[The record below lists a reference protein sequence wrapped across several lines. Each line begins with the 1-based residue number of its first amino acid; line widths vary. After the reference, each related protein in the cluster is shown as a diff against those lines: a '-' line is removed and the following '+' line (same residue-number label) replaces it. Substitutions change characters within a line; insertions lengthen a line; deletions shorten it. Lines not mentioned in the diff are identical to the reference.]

1 MALPLIVL
9 LCVGAVFCLTP
20 LTIYFL
26 WVASVNRRPQ
36 PTALSAGSD
45 FVALLGGLSGLL
57 FLVGILVLVTVQS
70 NSRLLVRGNW
80 EQLQDAWGQERLV
93 WGCVVFGYVL
103 ALGGLIVFTLSAR
116 AKSLSVYN
124 ITRNPIETI
133 ISDVLVSIGLQPT
146 RFGNVWSDGRE
157 LVSIQNF
164 NGFHHVTV
172 QYLTHDP
179 RLVEELD
186 RGIRLRLLTAPGA
199 DSPASGWFMS
209 LAISSFGA
217 IVACMALMVYFLYLT
232 RG

>member
-9 LCVGAVFCLTP
+9 LCVGVVLCLTP

-36 PTALSAGSD
+36 PTAISAGSD
-45 FVALLGGLSGLL
+45 FVALMGGLCGLL
-57 FLVGILVLVTVQS
+57 FLVGILLLVTVQS
-70 NSRLLVRGNW
+70 NSRLMVRGNW
-80 EQLQDAWGQERLV
+80 EQLQDTWGQERVV
-93 WGCVVFGYVL
+93 WGSVVVGYLL
-103 ALGGLIVFTLSAR
+103 ALGGLIAFTLTAR

-124 ITRNPIETI
+124 VTRDHVESI

-157 LVSIQNF
+157 LVSIQTF

-172 QYLTHDP
+172 QYRTHDA

-186 RGIRLRLLTAPGA
+186 RGIRIRLLTVPGA
-199 DSPASGWFMS
+199 DSPAGGWFMS
-209 LAISSFGA
+209 LAITCVGA
-217 IVACMALMVYFLYLT
+217 IVACMVLMAYFLYLT